1 MVSRL
6 FLILMLATAC
16 AATTSHAQPSTAQN
30 SAQRAQ
36 ALAGVRSKLS
46 QLRAEQDMNKAA
58 LGNGPSDEDRDRL
71 NVRAYQI
78 ASTIAILRAQEIEL
92 AKN

>member
-16 AATTSHAQPSTAQN
+16 AAATSHAQSSTAQN

-71 NVRAYQI
+71 KVRASQI